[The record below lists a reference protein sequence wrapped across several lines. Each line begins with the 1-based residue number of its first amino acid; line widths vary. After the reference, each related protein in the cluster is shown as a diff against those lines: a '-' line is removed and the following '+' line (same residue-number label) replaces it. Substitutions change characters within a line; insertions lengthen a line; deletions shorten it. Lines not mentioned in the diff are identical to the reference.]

1 MAVIKYKPQAL
12 FHGTSKSVESPLFYI
27 QPGEVLQAQAF
38 GFACSKAKLD
48 SQERTVPQVAY
59 LEQVMLDEALVD
71 STENKNKCCCTKL
84 YDRATKI
91 IATEQVTICGHC
103 VMLSAKH
110 NQLLLDLPGVYRFV
124 LNDVT
129 ALTNVQIFLRTF
141 TKQEFDRNSSLF
153 IGERL

>member
-71 STENKNKCCCTKL
+71 STENKTTAAVLN
-84 YDRATKI
+84 YM
-91 IATEQVTICGHC
+91 TEPPR
-103 VMLSAKH
+103 
-110 NQLLLDLPGVYRFV
+110 LLLLSR
-124 LNDVT
+124 
-129 ALTNVQIFLRTF
+129 
-141 TKQEFDRNSSLF
+141 
-153 IGERL
+153 

>member
-12 FHGTSKSVESPLFYI
+12 FHGKSKSVESPLFYI

-38 GFACSKAKLD
+38 GFACSKAKADD
-48 SQERTVPQVAY
+48 SERTVPQVAY
-59 LEQVMLDEALVD
+59 LEQVMLDEALIDLV
-71 STENKNKCCCTKL
+71 ENKHNCGCTKL
-84 YDRATKI
+84 YDRDTKI
-91 IATEQVTICGHC
+91 IATEEVIICGHC
-103 VMLSAKH
+103 VMLSAKN

-141 TKQEFDRNSSLF
+141 TKQEFARNSSLF

>member
-1 MAVIKYKPQAL
+1 MAVIKYKPKAL
-12 FHGTSKSVESPLFYI
+12 FHCLSKSVESPLFYI

-38 GFACSKAKLD
+38 GFACSRTKLD
-48 SQERTVPQVAY
+48 DSERAVPQVAY
-59 LEQVMLDEALVD
+59 LEQVMLDEALMD
-71 STENKNKCCCTKL
+71 STENKNNCCCTKL
-84 YDRATKI
+84 YDKTTKI
-91 IATEQVTICGHC
+91 IAAEEVMICGHC
-103 VMLSAKH
+103 VMLSANN